1 MITNANIKPIVMI
14 LRERFGLILL
24 ISIIYALVYIHIVGI
39 ILYLPSPLE
48 FVNSTPFIRVT
59 SYGIV
64 FMPTKTIYMFAF
76 WHAIAFIIV
85 TSLLVSINIALILRY
100 RWLIKSCCRVD
111 HHYYYNNNKKKSRNS
126 NQKEDNSIKGIPSV
140 IASMIPAF
148 FTSFSCCGGGLLALA
163 IGPIAFS
170 YLTIYGMYIALLT
183 IAMLLTST
191 YMLSRS
197 ISMVIKN
204 ASA

>member
-1 MITNANIKPIVMI
+1 MTTNASNIKPITII
-14 LRERFGLILL
+14 LRERFKLILL
-24 ISIIYALVYIHIVGI
+24 ISIIYALAYIHIVGI

-48 FVNSTPFIRVT
+48 FVNYVPFIRVT

-64 FMPTKTIYMFAF
+64 FIPTKTIYIFAF
-76 WHAIAFIIV
+76 WHAIAFIMV
-85 TSLLVSINIALILRY
+85 TSLLIGINIVLLLRY
-100 RWLIKSCCRVD
+100 RWLIKSSCCRVD
-111 HHYYYNNNKKKSRNS
+111 HNNKNRS
-126 NQKEDNSIKGIPSV
+126 NNRKEDSIKGMPSV
-140 IASMIPAF
+140 ISCMIPAF

-170 YLTIYGMYIALLT
+170 YLTIYGVYIAILT